1 MTDDN
6 ASMMLAYEQF
16 MMENKNNTKQQ
27 QLEKQEKENEKK
39 FSQEE
44 IFEMRRKEVQKS
56 IDVFAK
62 RNEKRYWQ
70 LFQTFTG
77 RVKDEWMDLDKQ
89 ALQVMQ
95 AISGIRNRLPMHAR
109 MLDGY
114 KERKLVDIP
123 QWKRHGFVK
132 DIASEEEIRE
142 EDVQSALMHD
152 LLQHEKMLEGLRML
166 FANLSESHDS
176 ILRYMDD
183 VMKHHLECLEELDGL
198 VYQEEEEGSDENIS
212 KDVEVPSS
220 FERASSLPDVMN
232 DVMSMLSMELYR
244 KQCLLYKVL
253 GSVEDDLIKGKDD
266 DDDVAKLGASTS
278 TKSNNGNE
286 EDDWE
291 DLNPEAISNSVVKRW
306 SLGSQFSCLDSA
318 IFENIFNA

>member
-16 MMENKNNTKQQ
+16 MMQNKNNTRQQ

-44 IFEMRRKEVQKS
+44 IFEKRQKEVQRS

-70 LFQTFTG
+70 FFQTFTG
-77 RVKDEWMDLDKQ
+77 RVKDEWMDLDKK
-89 ALQVMQ
+89 ALQVLQ
-95 AISGIRNRLPMHAR
+95 AISGIRNRLPMHVR

-114 KERKLVDIP
+114 KERQLVDIP
-123 QWKRHGFVK
+123 QWKRHGFTKV
-132 DIASEEEIRE
+132 IASKEEMRE

-176 ILRYMDD
+176 ILRYVDD

-198 VYQEEEEGSDENIS
+198 LYQQEEEAPYDNVS
-212 KDVEVPSS
+212 KDVEISSS

-253 GSVEDDLIKGKDD
+253 GSVEDDLIKGKNDD
-266 DDDVAKLGASTS
+266 VVAKLGDSTFI
-278 TKSNNGNE
+278 KSNNGNK
-286 EDDWE
+286 EDDWD
-291 DLNPEAISNSVVKRW
+291 DLNPEAISNIVVKRW
-306 SLGSQFSCLDSA
+306 SLGSQFSCLDSV
-318 IFENIFNA
+318 IFENILNS

>member
-16 MMENKNNTKQQ
+16 MMQNKNNTKQK

-44 IFEMRRKEVQKS
+44 LFEKRRKEVQRS
-56 IDVFAK
+56 IDVFAR

-70 LFQTFTG
+70 FFQTFTG

-89 ALQVMQ
+89 ALQVLQ

-114 KERKLVDIP
+114 KERQLVYIP
-123 QWKRHGFVK
+123 QWKRHGFAK
-132 DIASEEEIRE
+132 DIVSKEEIRE
-142 EDVQSALMHD
+142 EDVQFALMHD

-176 ILRYMDD
+176 ILRYVDD
-183 VMKHHLECLEELDGL
+183 VMKHHLECLEDLDGL
-198 VYQEEEEGSDENIS
+198 LYQQEEEASYDDVS
-212 KDVEVPSS
+212 KDVEIPSS
-220 FERASSLPDVMN
+220 FERASSLPDVIN

-244 KQCLLYKVL
+244 KQCLLHKVL

-266 DDDVAKLGASTS
+266 DVAAKLGGSTL

-286 EDDWE
+286 EDDWD
-291 DLNPEAISNSVVKRW
+291 DLNPEAISNCVVKRW

-318 IFENIFNA
+318 DFENALTM

>member
-16 MMENKNNTKQQ
+16 MMQNKNNTKQK

-39 FSQEE
+39 CSQEE
-44 IFEMRRKEVQKS
+44 LFEKRRKEVQRS
-56 IDVFAK
+56 IDVFAR

-70 LFQTFTG
+70 FFQTFTG
-77 RVKDEWMDLDKQ
+77 RVRDEWMDLDKQ
-89 ALQVMQ
+89 ALQVLQ

-114 KERKLVDIP
+114 KERQLVYIP
-123 QWKRHGFVK
+123 QWKRHGFAK
-132 DIASEEEIRE
+132 DIVSKEEIRE

-176 ILRYMDD
+176 ILRYVDD
-183 VMKHHLECLEELDGL
+183 VMKHHLECLEDLDGL
-198 VYQEEEEGSDENIS
+198 LYQQEEEASYDDVS
-212 KDVEVPSS
+212 KDLEIPSS
-220 FERASSLPDVMN
+220 FERASSLPDVIN
-232 DVMSMLSMELYR
+232 DVMSMLSMELCR
-244 KQCLLYKVL
+244 KQCLLHKVL

-266 DDDVAKLGASTS
+266 DVAAKLGGSTL

-286 EDDWE
+286 EDDWD
-291 DLNPEAISNSVVKRW
+291 DLNPEAISNCVVKRW

-318 IFENIFNA
+318 IFENVLTM

>member
-16 MMENKNNTKQQ
+16 MMQNKNNTKQK

-39 FSQEE
+39 CSQEE
-44 IFEMRRKEVQKS
+44 LFEKRRKEVQRS
-56 IDVFAK
+56 IDVFAR

-70 LFQTFTG
+70 FFQTFTG
-77 RVKDEWMDLDKQ
+77 RVRDEWMDLDKQ
-89 ALQVMQ
+89 ALQVLQ

-114 KERKLVDIP
+114 KERQLVYIP
-123 QWKRHGFVK
+123 HWKRHGFAK
-132 DIASEEEIRE
+132 DIVSKEEIRK
-142 EDVQSALMHD
+142 EDVQSALMYD

-176 ILRYMDD
+176 ILRYVDD
-183 VMKHHLECLEELDGL
+183 VMKHHLECLEDLDGL
-198 VYQEEEEGSDENIS
+198 LYQQEEEASYDDVL
-212 KDVEVPSS
+212 KDVEIPSS
-220 FERASSLPDVMN
+220 FERASSLPDVIN

-244 KQCLLYKVL
+244 KQCLLHKVL

-266 DDDVAKLGASTS
+266 DAAAKLGGSTL

-286 EDDWE
+286 EDDWD
-291 DLNPEAISNSVVKRW
+291 DLNPEAISNYVVKRW
-306 SLGSQFSCLDSA
+306 LLGTQFSCLDSA
-318 IFENIFNA
+318 IFENVLTM